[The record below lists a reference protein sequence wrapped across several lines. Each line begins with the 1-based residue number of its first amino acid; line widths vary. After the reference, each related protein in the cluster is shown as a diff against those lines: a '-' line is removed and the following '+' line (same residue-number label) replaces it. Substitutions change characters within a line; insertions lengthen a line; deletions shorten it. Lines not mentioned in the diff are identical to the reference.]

1 MYRSVREFCYA
12 VWTDLDETCARQ
24 QPASLEQIALLR
36 LGLTYVHEVVSEV
49 CTFAHKAAG
58 GVSLR
63 HGTLQRSF
71 RDIHA
76 ATQHVH
82 LSDQITQDIGK
93 VLLGMARSDA
103 TWTII
108 GLK

>member
-1 MYRSVREFCYA
+1 M
-12 VWTDLDETCARQ
+12 
-24 QPASLEQIALLR
+24 
-36 LGLTYVHEVVSEV
+36 TYLHDVVSEV
-49 CTFAHKAAG
+49 CTFAHKAGG

-63 HGTLQRSF
+63 AGPLQRCF

-82 LSDQITQDIGK
+82 LSASITQDVGK
-93 VLLGMARSDA
+93 VLLGVAKKDA
-103 TWTII
+103 TWSIV

>member
-1 MYRSVREFCYA
+1 M
-12 VWTDLDETCARQ
+12 
-24 QPASLEQIALLR
+24 
-36 LGLTYVHEVVSEV
+36 TYLHEVVSDV

-63 HGTLQRSF
+63 NSTLQRCY

-82 LSDQITQDIGK
+82 LSDQIMQDTGK
-93 VLLGMARSDA
+93 VLLDMAGKDA